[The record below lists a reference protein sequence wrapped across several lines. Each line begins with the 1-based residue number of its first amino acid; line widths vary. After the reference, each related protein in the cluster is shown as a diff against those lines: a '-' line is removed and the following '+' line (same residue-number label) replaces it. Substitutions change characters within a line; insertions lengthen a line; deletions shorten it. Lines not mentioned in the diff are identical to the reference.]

1 MKKQT
6 PKKKDTV
13 LSVLLRIEEYLK
25 ALAHKPIVNQLTT
38 EPETIVKQIIV
49 DFPAKTMREI
59 YEETDNKIDTGK
71 LLYNIEWYKNEYF
84 FTTDRCR
91 TGKRVVNLELVHMG
105 KSWNETDVLRGE
117 DEFLSPAEVTYLLA
131 YVPEYRELLKN
142 YRYTWT
148 SGRASGGDL
157 VRVGSF
163 DGGGV
168 AVLSSAPGDSY
179 GRLGSSFSRRT

>member
-1 MKKQT
+1 MEKQT
-6 PKKKDTV
+6 PEKKDTV
-13 LSVLLRIEEYLK
+13 LSILIRIEEHLK
-25 ALAHKPIVNQLTT
+25 ALAPNPIVNQLTT

-71 LLYNIEWYKNEYF
+71 LLCSTEWYKNEDF

-105 KSWNETDVLRGE
+105 KLWDETNAMRG
-117 DEFLSPAEVTYLLA
+117 DNEFLSPAEVTYLLA
-131 YVPEYRELLKN
+131 YVPEYRELLKS

-148 SGRASGGDL
+148 SRRASSGRL
-157 VRVGSF
+157 VYVGSF
-163 DGGGV
+163 AGEGV
-168 AVLSSAPGDSY
+168 DVHRGTPDFSY
-179 GRLGSSFSRRT
+179 GRLGSSFSRRI